1 MTSLNHPNSLIKL
14 NVGGEVFFTYYNT
27 LYGSRYF
34 RQLLNNMRRVREMII
49 YKDIIFLDRSKDIF
63 KYVLQFLR
71 NGHLNVDRKDGDFFQ
86 DLIEEADF
94 YGIKDLSIYAQC
106 KLEEIEE
113 EEKEEEEEDDED
125 YYL

>member
-1 MTSLNHPNSLIKL
+1 
-14 NVGGEVFFTYYNT
+14 
-27 LYGSRYF
+27 
-34 RQLLNNMRRVREMII
+34 MRRVREMII
-49 YKDIIFLDRSKDIF
+49 YKDIIFLDRNIF

-106 KLEEIEE
+106 KLKEIE
-113 EEKEEEEEDDED
+113 EEKEEEEEDDEY